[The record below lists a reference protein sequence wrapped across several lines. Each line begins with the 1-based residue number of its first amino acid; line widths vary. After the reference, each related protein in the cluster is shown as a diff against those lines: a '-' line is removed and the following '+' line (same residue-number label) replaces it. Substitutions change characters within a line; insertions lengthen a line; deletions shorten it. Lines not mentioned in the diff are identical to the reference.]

1 MVPVRPDFLYKTPGR
16 VALVLAGGAAR
27 GAYEVG
33 VVQHIVEEVARD
45 LGRDVPLDII
55 CGTSVGAIN
64 GCGLAAFAD
73 APRSRARR
81 LVSQWQALKMS
92 DVVRIRSSHLWRFAR
107 SLIGRSPLAS
117 EVKEDRYGGLIEPS
131 GMEDII
137 KNAIPFERITEHL
150 QSGLLQAVTAS
161 ATHIATGNT
170 VVFISRSSHGVPRWS
185 RDPKV
190 VPRKVSQ
197 LRIQHALASA
207 AIPLVF
213 PSVRIDGEFYCD
225 GGLRQNV
232 PLSPARHLGANGMI
246 VVSPRYVGEIQ
257 KIPERPNPS
266 AKMPSP
272 LFLVG
277 KALNALLL
285 DRVEN
290 DIERLQRIN
299 QILIAGQSQFGEEF
313 LPKLNTAMGYQNKTE
328 GMKPLPALLVRASD
342 NIGKLAVDYVCSPTF
357 AKRTPGTL
365 GRIAKM
371 ICESDEE
378 DESDLLS
385 YLLFDGEFAMQ
396 LIELGRRDAKAV
408 HGDLLRFFTELP
420 GDLNPAIHPPA
431 PENKH

>member
-1 MVPVRPDFLYKTPGR
+1 MIPVRPDFLYKTPGR

-81 LVSQWQALKMS
+81 LVAQWQSLRME
-92 DVVRIRSSHLWRFAR
+92 DVVRVRPMHLAKFVR
-107 SLIGRSPLAS
+107 SLVAPSPLAS
-117 EVKEDRYGGLIEPS
+117 EIKEDRYGGLIEPS
-131 GMEDII
+131 GMEGII

-190 VPRKVSQ
+190 VPRKVSH
-197 LRIQHALASA
+197 LRMQHALASA

-232 PLSPARHLGANGMI
+232 PISPARHLGANGVI
-246 VVSPRYVGEIQ
+246 VVSPRFIGEIQ
-257 KIPERPNPS
+257 AIPERPNPA

-272 LFLVG
+272 LFLIG

-299 QILIAGQSQFGEEF
+299 HILLAGQSRFGAEF
-313 LPKLNTAMGYQNKTE
+313 LPQINDAMGYRNKTE
-328 GMKPLPALLVRASD
+328 GMKPMSALLVRASD
-342 NIGKLAVDYVCSPTF
+342 NIGRMAVDYVNSTQF
-357 AKRTPGTL
+357 GKRMPGPL
-365 GRIAKM
+365 GKLARV
-371 ICESDEE
+371 ICEMDAE

-385 YLLFDGEFAMQ
+385 YLLFDGEFAQQ

-408 HGDLLRFFTELP
+408 HNDLLRFFTELP
-420 GDLNPAIHPPA
+420 PDLTTAIHPPA
-431 PENKH
+431 PENQH

>member
-1 MVPVRPDFLYKTPGR
+1 MVPVRPEFLYKTPGR

-81 LVSQWQALKMS
+81 LVSQWQALKMD
-92 DVVRIRSSHLWRFAR
+92 DVVRIRTSHLWSFAR

-117 EVKEDRYGGLIEPS
+117 EVTEDRYGGLIEPS
-131 GMEDII
+131 GMENII

-150 QSGLLQAVTAS
+150 RAGLLQAVTAS

-190 VPRKVSQ
+190 VPRKVEQ

-246 VVSPRYVGEIQ
+246 VVSPRFIGEIQ
-257 KIPERPNPS
+257 KIPDRPNPR

-272 LFLVG
+272 MFLVG

-299 QILIAGQSQFGEEF
+299 SILLAGQSQFGDAF
-313 LPKLNTAMGYQNKTE
+313 LPKLNAAMGYQNKHE
-328 GMKPLPALLVRASD
+328 GMKPLSSLLVRASD
-342 NIGKLAVDYVCSPTF
+342 NIGKMAVDYVCSPTF
-357 AKRTPGTL
+357 AKRTPGAL
-365 GRIAKM
+365 GRIVKK

-408 HGDLLRFFTELP
+408 HKDLLRFFTELP
-420 GDLNPAIHPPA
+420 GDLSPPIYPPA